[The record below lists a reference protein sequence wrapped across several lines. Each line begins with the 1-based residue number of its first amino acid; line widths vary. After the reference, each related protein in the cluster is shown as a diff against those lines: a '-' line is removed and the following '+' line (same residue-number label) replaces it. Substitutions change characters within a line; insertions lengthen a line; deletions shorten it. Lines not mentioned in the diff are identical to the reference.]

1 MYGTPCIWIYKLSQ
15 WTCRGILCG
24 LLKQLHS
31 GNVVWN
37 SLVHRNLPI
46 TQTSS
51 HLLQAGVCCR
61 GCSLEDVQ
69 DWSLVLLSV
78 SFAFTGHRDSNSPFV
93 PLSEIQILLRLF
105 FLPEPVGNRLVWLF
119 SLPACTMFL
128 GILSCLISD
137 LLLRYHVWKLWP
149 SFKKIGNFSFAMFSC
164 SQLKSLSKEK

>member
-1 MYGTPCIWIYKLSQ
+1 MYGPPCIWIYKLSQ

-24 LLKQLHS
+24 LLKELHS

-37 SLVHRNLPI
+37 SPVHRNLPI

-51 HLLQAGVCCR
+51 HLPQAGVCSR

-78 SFAFTGHRDSNSPFV
+78 SLAFTGHRDSNSPFV

-105 FLPEPVGNRLVWLF
+105 FSPWACRKQVGLVVF
-119 SLPACTMFL
+119 SPCLHSVL
-128 GILSCLISD
+128 GDLVLSNFRFAAQVSCVKALAIL
-137 LLLRYHVWKLWP
+137 
-149 SFKKIGNFSFAMFSC
+149 
-164 SQLKSLSKEK
+164 